1 MCFAW
6 TCKRLAVISGYLH
19 YCKSRIFKQPDFYDS
34 MLGDVTD
41 EDRVDYVSS
50 AGYAW
55 GYIGSCVPF
64 IVCLVLVLGS
74 GKIGISME
82 MSMMIAFLIIAA
94 WWLVMSLPLLKG
106 YEQKFYVESRN
117 TR

>member
-1 MCFAW
+1 
-6 TCKRLAVISGYLH
+6 
-19 YCKSRIFKQPDFYDS
+19 

-74 GKIGISME
+74 GKSV
-82 MSMMIAFLIIAA
+82 SA
-94 WWLVMSLPLLKG
+94 WKC
-106 YEQKFYVESRN
+106 Q
-117 TR
+117 